1 MQHMRIAFYQFKPG
15 SVDEVIRKA
24 ETGMLP
30 TFRKQPG
37 FVAYGLVKTGADTAI
52 SISAWQT
59 REQAD
64 AAVGVAASWVKENIA
79 ELIASVQNHVGD
91 LAFFSSVAPMG
102 S

>member
-15 SVDEVIRKA
+15 SMDEVVRKA
-24 ETGMLP
+24 ENGMLP

-64 AAVGVAASWVKENIA
+64 AAVQAAASWVKENIA
-79 ELIASVQNHVGD
+79 EVTESVQNHVGD
-91 LAFFSSVAPMG
+91 VAFFSSVAPVG